1 MKVRGDYV
9 MSIKSTGESLL
20 LKDLTIYTE
29 EEVIYDGFLFIEQ
42 GSIQSYGKIAD
53 WKEEKENVQTISFPK
68 GSKLI
73 PGMIDIHIHGAKD
86 ADAMDGS
93 KDGLGTIARI
103 LPYEGTTSFLA
114 TTMTQGQEEIEA
126 ALESIASYMKTDNSP
141 GKAEMLGIHLEGP
154 FINEKRAGAQPLN
167 AIKTAD
173 IELFKK
179 WNALACDHIRL
190 VTLAP
195 EKENG
200 LELAAY
206 LKENGIVASMGHTDA
221 VYEEVVDAINAGVN
235 HVTHLY
241 NGMRGF
247 HHRDPGTAG
256 GALLHDELTTEMIV
270 DGVHIHPEIVKLTFK
285 QKGKDKIILITDSM
299 RAKWLEDGISSLG
312 GQKVIV
318 KDGKALLESGA
329 LAGSTLKMNDALT
342 NMMAFTGCSL
352 EDVIIMGSYNPA
364 RQIGVLDKKGS
375 IKAGKDADLVVLNA
389 NNEVVLTICKGIIA
403 TKSGGAL

>member
-1 MKVRGDYV
+1 MTMKEQ
-9 MSIKSTGESLL
+9 GELLL

-29 EEVIYDGFLFIEQ
+29 EGVLSDGYLLMEKGRIH
-42 GSIQSYGKIAD
+42 SYGKLA
-53 WKEEKENVQTISFPK
+53 ELEKTENVQTISFPK

-73 PGMIDIHIHGAKD
+73 PGMIDIHIHGAKN

-93 KDGLGTIARI
+93 HDGLKTIAEI

-114 TTMTQGQEEIEA
+114 TTMTQGQEEIES
-126 ALESIASYMKTDNSP
+126 ALTCISAFIETDNKP
-141 GKAEMLGIHLEGP
+141 GQAEILGVHLEGP
-154 FINEKRAGAQPLN
+154 FINEKRAGAQPLD

-173 IELFKK
+173 IELFQR
-179 WNALACDHIRL
+179 WNQLAGNQIRL

-200 LELAAY
+200 LKLAAY

-221 VYEEVVDAINAGVN
+221 VYEEVVEAVQAGMN

-256 GALLHDELTTEMIV
+256 AVLLHDELTAEMIV
-270 DGVHIHPEIVKLTFK
+270 DGVHIHPEIVKLTYK

-299 RAKWLEDGISSLG
+299 RAKWLEDGVSSLG

-318 KDGKALLESGA
+318 KDGKALLENGA

-352 EDVIIMGSYNPA
+352 EDVITMGAYNPA
-364 RQIGVLDKKGS
+364 KQIGILDRKGS
-375 IKAGKDADLVVLNA
+375 IKTGKDADLVVLDD
-389 NNEVVLTICKGIIA
+389 NNKVILTICRGIIA
-403 TKSGGAL
+403 AKSGGAE

>member
-1 MKVRGDYV
+1 MKEQ
-9 MSIKSTGESLL
+9 GELLL

-29 EEVIYDGFLFIEQ
+29 EGVLSDGYLLMEKGRIH
-42 GSIQSYGKIAD
+42 SYGKLA
-53 WKEEKENVQTISFPK
+53 ELEKTENVQTISFPK

-73 PGMIDIHIHGAKD
+73 PGMIDIHIHGAKN

-93 KDGLGTIARI
+93 HDGLKTIAEI

-114 TTMTQGQEEIEA
+114 TTMTQGQEEIES
-126 ALESIASYMKTDNSP
+126 ALTCISAFIETDNKP
-141 GKAEMLGIHLEGP
+141 GQAEILGVHLEGP
-154 FINEKRAGAQPLN
+154 FINEKRAGAQPLD

-173 IELFKK
+173 IELFQR
-179 WNALACDHIRL
+179 WNQLAGNQIRL

-200 LELAAY
+200 LKLAAY

-221 VYEEVVDAINAGVN
+221 VYEEVVEAVQAGMN

-256 GALLHDELTTEMIV
+256 AVLLHDELTAEMIV
-270 DGVHIHPEIVKLTFK
+270 DGVHIHPEIVKLTYK

-299 RAKWLEDGISSLG
+299 RAKWLEDGVSSLG

-318 KDGKALLESGA
+318 KDGKALLENGA

-352 EDVIIMGSYNPA
+352 EDVITMGAYNPA
-364 RQIGVLDKKGS
+364 KQIGILDRKGS
-375 IKAGKDADLVVLNA
+375 IKTGKDADLVVLDD
-389 NNEVVLTICKGIIA
+389 NNKVILTICRGIIA
-403 TKSGGAL
+403 AKSGGAE

>member
-1 MKVRGDYV
+1 MKEQ
-9 MSIKSTGESLL
+9 GELLL

-29 EEVIYDGFLFIEQ
+29 EGVLSDGYLLMEKGRIH
-42 GSIQSYGKIAD
+42 SYGKLA
-53 WKEEKENVQTISFPK
+53 ELEKTENVQTISFPK

-73 PGMIDIHIHGAKD
+73 PGMIDIHIHGAKN

-93 KDGLGTIARI
+93 HDGLKTIAEI

-114 TTMTQGQEEIEA
+114 TTMTQGQEEIES
-126 ALESIASYMKTDNSP
+126 ALTCISAFIETDNKP
-141 GKAEMLGIHLEGP
+141 GQAEILGVHLEGP
-154 FINEKRAGAQPLN
+154 FINEKRAGAQPLD

-173 IELFKK
+173 IELFQR
-179 WNALACDHIRL
+179 WNQLAGNQIRL

-200 LELAAY
+200 LKLAAY

-221 VYEEVVDAINAGVN
+221 VYEEVVEAVQAGMN

-256 GALLHDELTTEMIV
+256 AVLLHEELTAEMIV
-270 DGVHIHPEIVKLTFK
+270 DGVHIHPEIVKLTYK

-299 RAKWLEDGISSLG
+299 RAKWLEDGVSSLG

-318 KDGKALLESGA
+318 KDGKALLENGA

-352 EDVIIMGSYNPA
+352 EDVITMGAYNPA
-364 RQIGVLDKKGS
+364 KQIGVLDRKGS
-375 IKAGKDADLVVLNA
+375 IKTGKDADLVVLDD
-389 NNEVVLTICKGIIA
+389 NNKVILTICRGIIA
-403 TKSGGAL
+403 AKSGGAE

>member
-1 MKVRGDYV
+1 MTMKEQ
-9 MSIKSTGESLL
+9 GELLL

-29 EEVIYDGFLFIEQ
+29 EGVLSDGYLLMEKGRIH
-42 GSIQSYGKIAD
+42 SYGKLA
-53 WKEEKENVQTISFPK
+53 ELEKTENVQTISFPK

-73 PGMIDIHIHGAKD
+73 PGMIDIHIHGAKN

-93 KDGLGTIARI
+93 HDGLKTIAEI

-114 TTMTQGQEEIEA
+114 TTMTQGQEEIES
-126 ALESIASYMKTDNSP
+126 ALTCISAFIETDNKP
-141 GKAEMLGIHLEGP
+141 GQAEILGVHLEGP
-154 FINEKRAGAQPLN
+154 FINEKRAGAQPLD

-173 IELFKK
+173 IELFQR
-179 WNALACDHIRL
+179 WNQLAGNQIRL

-200 LELAAY
+200 LKLAAY

-221 VYEEVVDAINAGVN
+221 VYEEVVEAVQAGMN

-256 GALLHDELTTEMIV
+256 AVLLHDELTAEMIV
-270 DGVHIHPEIVKLTFK
+270 DGVHIHPEIVKLTYK

-299 RAKWLEDGISSLG
+299 RAKWLEDGVSSLG

-318 KDGKALLESGA
+318 KDGKALLENGA

-352 EDVIIMGSYNPA
+352 EDVITMGAYNPA
-364 RQIGVLDKKGS
+364 KQIGVLDRKGS
-375 IKAGKDADLVVLNA
+375 IKTGKDADLVVLDD
-389 NNEVVLTICKGIIA
+389 NNKVILTICRGIIA
-403 TKSGGAL
+403 AKSGGAE

>member
-1 MKVRGDYV
+1 MTMKE
-9 MSIKSTGESLL
+9 SGEVLL

-29 EEVIYDGFLFIEQ
+29 EGIIPDGYLLIDE
-42 GSIQSYGKIAD
+42 GNIQSFGRTVELEGKA
-53 WKEEKENVQTISFPK
+53 ENVQTISFPK
-68 GSKLI
+68 GCKLI
-73 PGMIDIHIHGAKD
+73 PGMIDIHIHGAKN

-93 KDGLGTIARI
+93 KDGLKTIAGI

-114 TTMTQGQEEIEA
+114 TTMTQGQAEIES
-126 ALESIASYMKTDNSP
+126 ALESIAAFMKTENKP
-141 GKAEMLGIHLEGP
+141 GQAEILGVHLEGP
-154 FINEKRAGAQPLN
+154 FISEKRAGAQPLD

-173 IELFKK
+173 LDLFQS
-179 WNALACDHIRL
+179 WNNLADKQIRL

-200 LELAAY
+200 LKLASY

-221 VYEEVVDAINAGVN
+221 VYEEVVEAVQAGMN

-256 GALLHDELTTEMIV
+256 AVLLLDELTAEMIV

-285 QKGKDKIILITDSM
+285 QKGKDRIILITDSM
-299 RAKWLEDGISSLG
+299 RAKWLEDGVSSLG

-318 KDGKALLESGA
+318 KDGKALLENGA

-352 EDVIIMGSYNPA
+352 EDVIIMGAYNPA
-364 RQIGVLDKKGS
+364 KQIGVLDRKGS
-375 IKAGKDADLVVLNA
+375 IKTGKDADLVVLDE
-389 NNEVVLTICKGIIA
+389 NNEVVLTICRGIIA
-403 TKSGGAL
+403 AKSGGAMK

>member
-1 MKVRGDYV
+1 MKEQ
-9 MSIKSTGESLL
+9 GELLL

-29 EEVIYDGFLFIEQ
+29 EGVLSDGYLLMEKGRIH
-42 GSIQSYGKIAD
+42 SYGKL
-53 WKEEKENVQTISFPK
+53 EGLEKTENVQTISFPK

-73 PGMIDIHIHGAKD
+73 PGMIDIHIHGAKN

-93 KDGLGTIARI
+93 HDGLKTIAEI

-114 TTMTQGQEEIEA
+114 TTMTQGQEEIES
-126 ALESIASYMKTDNSP
+126 ALTCISAFIETDNKP
-141 GKAEMLGIHLEGP
+141 GQAEILGVHLEGP
-154 FINEKRAGAQPLN
+154 FINEKRAGAQPLD

-173 IELFKK
+173 IELFQR
-179 WNALACDHIRL
+179 WNQLAGNQIRL

-200 LELAAY
+200 LKLAAY

-221 VYEEVVDAINAGVN
+221 VYEEVVEAVQAGMN

-256 GALLHDELTTEMIV
+256 AVLLHDELTAEMIV
-270 DGVHIHPEIVKLTFK
+270 DGVHIHPEIVKLTYK

-299 RAKWLEDGISSLG
+299 RAKWLEDGVSSLG

-318 KDGKALLESGA
+318 KDGKALLENGA

-352 EDVIIMGSYNPA
+352 EDVITMGAYNPA
-364 RQIGVLDKKGS
+364 KQIGVLDRKGS
-375 IKAGKDADLVVLNA
+375 IKTGKDADLVVLDD
-389 NNEVVLTICKGIIA
+389 NNKVILTICRGIIA
-403 TKSGGAL
+403 AKSGGAE

>member
-1 MKVRGDYV
+1 MTMKEQ
-9 MSIKSTGESLL
+9 GELLL

-29 EEVIYDGFLFIEQ
+29 EGVLSDGYLLMEKGRIH
-42 GSIQSYGKIAD
+42 SYGKL
-53 WKEEKENVQTISFPK
+53 EGLEKTENVQTISFPK

-73 PGMIDIHIHGAKD
+73 PGMIDIHIHGAKN

-93 KDGLGTIARI
+93 HDGLKTIAEI

-114 TTMTQGQEEIEA
+114 TTMTQGQEEIES
-126 ALESIASYMKTDNSP
+126 ALTCISAFIETDNKP
-141 GKAEMLGIHLEGP
+141 GQAEILGVHLEGP
-154 FINEKRAGAQPLN
+154 FINEKRAGAQPLD

-173 IELFKK
+173 IELFQR
-179 WNALACDHIRL
+179 WNQLAGNQIRL

-200 LELAAY
+200 LKLAAY

-221 VYEEVVDAINAGVN
+221 VYEEVVEAVQAGMN

-256 GALLHDELTTEMIV
+256 AVLLHDELTAEMIV
-270 DGVHIHPEIVKLTFK
+270 DGVHIHPEIVKLTYK

-299 RAKWLEDGISSLG
+299 RAKWLEDGVSSLG

-318 KDGKALLESGA
+318 KDGKALLENGA

-352 EDVIIMGSYNPA
+352 EDVITMGAYNPA
-364 RQIGVLDKKGS
+364 KQIGVLDRKGS
-375 IKAGKDADLVVLNA
+375 IKTGKDADLVVLDD
-389 NNEVVLTICKGIIA
+389 NNKVILTICRGIIA
-403 TKSGGAL
+403 AKSGGAE

>member
-1 MKVRGDYV
+1 MTMKEQ
-9 MSIKSTGESLL
+9 GELLL

-29 EEVIYDGFLFIEQ
+29 EGVLSDGYLLMEKGRIH
-42 GSIQSYGKIAD
+42 SYGKLA
-53 WKEEKENVQTISFPK
+53 ELEKTENVPTISFPK

-73 PGMIDIHIHGAKD
+73 PGMIDIHIHGAKN

-93 KDGLGTIARI
+93 HDGLKTIAEI

-114 TTMTQGQEEIEA
+114 TTMTQGQEEIES
-126 ALESIASYMKTDNSP
+126 ALTCISAFIETDNKP
-141 GKAEMLGIHLEGP
+141 GQAEILGVHLEGP
-154 FINEKRAGAQPLN
+154 FINEKRAGAQPLD

-173 IELFKK
+173 IELFQR
-179 WNALACDHIRL
+179 WNQLAGNQIRL

-200 LELAAY
+200 LKLAAY

-221 VYEEVVDAINAGVN
+221 VYEEVVEAVQAGMN

-256 GALLHDELTTEMIV
+256 AVLLHDELTAEMIV
-270 DGVHIHPEIVKLTFK
+270 DGVHIHPEIVKLTYK

-299 RAKWLEDGISSLG
+299 RAKWLEDGVSSLG

-318 KDGKALLESGA
+318 KDGKALLENGA

-352 EDVIIMGSYNPA
+352 EDVITMGAYNPA
-364 RQIGVLDKKGS
+364 KQIGVLDRKGS
-375 IKAGKDADLVVLNA
+375 IKTGKDADLVVLDD
-389 NNEVVLTICKGIIA
+389 NNKVILTICRGIIA
-403 TKSGGAL
+403 AKSGGAE

>member
-1 MKVRGDYV
+1 MKEQ
-9 MSIKSTGESLL
+9 GELLL

-29 EEVIYDGFLFIEQ
+29 EGVLSDGYLLMEKGRIH
-42 GSIQSYGKIAD
+42 SYGKLA
-53 WKEEKENVQTISFPK
+53 ELEKTENVQTISFPK

-73 PGMIDIHIHGAKD
+73 PGMIDIHIHGAKN

-93 KDGLGTIARI
+93 HDGLKTIAEI

-114 TTMTQGQEEIEA
+114 TTMTQGQEEIES
-126 ALESIASYMKTDNSP
+126 ALTCISAFIETDNKP
-141 GKAEMLGIHLEGP
+141 GQAEILGVHLEGP
-154 FINEKRAGAQPLN
+154 FINEKRAGAQPLD

-173 IELFKK
+173 IELFQR
-179 WNALACDHIRL
+179 WNQLAGNQIRL

-200 LELAAY
+200 LKLAAY

-221 VYEEVVDAINAGVN
+221 VYEEVVEAVQAGMN

-256 GALLHDELTTEMIV
+256 AVLLHDELTAEMIV
-270 DGVHIHPEIVKLTFK
+270 DGVHIHPEIVKLTYK

-299 RAKWLEDGISSLG
+299 RAKWLEDGVSSLG

-318 KDGKALLESGA
+318 KDGKALLENGA

-352 EDVIIMGSYNPA
+352 EDVITMGAYNPA
-364 RQIGVLDKKGS
+364 KQIGVLDRKGS
-375 IKAGKDADLVVLNA
+375 IKTGKDADLVVLDD
-389 NNEVVLTICKGIIA
+389 NNKVILTICRGIIA
-403 TKSGGAL
+403 AKSGGAE

>member
-1 MKVRGDYV
+1 MTMKEQ
-9 MSIKSTGESLL
+9 GELLL

-29 EEVIYDGFLFIEQ
+29 EGVLSDGYLLMEKGRIH
-42 GSIQSYGKIAD
+42 SYGKLA
-53 WKEEKENVQTISFPK
+53 ELEKTENVQTISFPK

-73 PGMIDIHIHGAKD
+73 PGMIDIHIHGAKN

-93 KDGLGTIARI
+93 HDGLKTIAEI

-114 TTMTQGQEEIEA
+114 TTMTQGQEEIES
-126 ALESIASYMKTDNSP
+126 ALTCISAFIETDNKP
-141 GKAEMLGIHLEGP
+141 GQAEILGVHLEGP
-154 FINEKRAGAQPLN
+154 FINEKRAGAQPLD

-173 IELFKK
+173 IELFQR
-179 WNALACDHIRL
+179 WNQLAGNQIRL

-200 LELAAY
+200 LKLAAY

-221 VYEEVVDAINAGVN
+221 VYEEVVEAVQAGMN

-256 GALLHDELTTEMIV
+256 AVLLHDELTAEMIV
-270 DGVHIHPEIVKLTFK
+270 DGVHIHPEIVKLTYK

-299 RAKWLEDGISSLG
+299 RAKWLEDGVSSLG

-318 KDGKALLESGA
+318 KDGKALLENGA

-342 NMMAFTGCSL
+342 NMMAFTGCTL
-352 EDVIIMGSYNPA
+352 EDVITMGAYNPA
-364 RQIGVLDKKGS
+364 KQIGVLDRKGS
-375 IKAGKDADLVVLNA
+375 IKTGKDADLVVLDD
-389 NNEVVLTICKGIIA
+389 NNKVILTICRGIIA
-403 TKSGGAL
+403 AKSGGAE